1 MFHQGA
7 CYIQNLPLIL
17 VNDQCKQI
25 AEKIKNKFN
34 FPLSHNYQDAKWSQD
49 FDPRLQG
56 LITEL
61 EKGLGSIIRRSAGEG
76 LSNSGSDFASILTPN
91 DEAQYWADEANA
103 GKTIKN
109 FNVLRNFRI
118 L

>member
-1 MFHQGA
+1 M
-7 CYIQNLPLIL
+7 
-17 VNDQCKQI
+17 V
-25 AEKIKNKFN
+25 
-34 FPLSHNYQDAKWSQD
+34 SQD